1 MININKSACLTFIV
15 KGKKEKIM
23 ILLFFGILF
32 FGASLPVHSSDA
44 QLEKYITSFDY
55 AARKEMKI
63 DSNALIE
70 LLKQGKAQLID
81 IRFPE
86 EYSAWKVGPSKNIP
100 LNELPGRLSEIE
112 KNKIVV
118 TACPHKDRATIA
130 MVYLRTKGIDAKY
143 LTDGLIGLAENL
155 RGDNAKE
162 FVEGLQNAK

>member
-1 MININKSACLTFIV
+1 MK
-15 KGKKEKIM
+15 
-23 ILLFFGILF
+23 ILF
-32 FGASLPVHSSDA
+32 LSIMFLGVCMPAYSSDT

-63 DSNALIE
+63 DSKGLIK

-86 EYSAWKVGPSKNIP
+86 EYSAWKVGPSMNIP
-100 LNELPGRLSEIE
+100 LNELPKRLPEID
-112 KNKIVV
+112 KNKIIV

-130 MVYLRTKGIDAKY
+130 MVYLRSKGIKAKY

-162 FVEGLQNAK
+162 FIDALQKSK